1 MNENQGQEPIVTLTV
16 RASWLN
22 VIMGGLDELPHK
34 FSRPVFDELSKQIN
48 EQMNQ
53 QLPKVP
59 QGPLSNKVIS

>member
-22 VIMGGLDELPHK
+22 FIMGGLDELPHK
-34 FSRPVFDELSKQIN
+34 FSRPIIDELAKQIN

-53 QLPKVP
+53 QLPKVT